1 MSPERDV
8 TFCKDIVRLD
18 GFERFNMFNWMQPF
32 EHLEP
37 FEPLIPTVHFKQKL
51 S

>member
-8 TFCKDIVRLD
+8 AFCKDII
-18 GFERFNMFNWMQPF
+18 
-32 EHLEP
+32 EP
-37 FEPLIPTVHFKQKL
+37 FEPLKPTVHFKQKL